1 MGNGIVPF
9 ALSNYLW
16 AMQITAEHIIDLC
29 EERYRERGMQI
40 LRDGMVELLKVTDTK
55 ATAKC
60 LGTRMYKVELELD
73 DGKLVGECTCP
84 AFEDFGPC
92 KHMAAVAHAVR
103 QSGYEPSE
111 QYEDEKEEA
120 ERIERHLMKK
130 SKSQLVSMIMQ
141 VIYEDPELQWMIERE
156 LEE

>member
-1 MGNGIVPF
+1 MR
-9 ALSNYLW
+9 
-16 AMQITAEHIIDLC
+16 ITPEHIIDLV

-40 LRDGMVELLKVTDTK
+40 LRDGMVELLKVTDTIVT
-55 ATAKC
+55 ATC
-60 LGTRMYKVELELD
+60 LGSRMYRVELELD

-103 QSGYEPSE
+103 QSGYTPSE
-111 QYEDEKEEA
+111 TYEDEKEET
-120 ERIERHLMKK
+120 ERIEKHLMKK

-141 VIYEDPELQWMIERE
+141 VIYEDHELQWMIERE
-156 LEE
+156 MED